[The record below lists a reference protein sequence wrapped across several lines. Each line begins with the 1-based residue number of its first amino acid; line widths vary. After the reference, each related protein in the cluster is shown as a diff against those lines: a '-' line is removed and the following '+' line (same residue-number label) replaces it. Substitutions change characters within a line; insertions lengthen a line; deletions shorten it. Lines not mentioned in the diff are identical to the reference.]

1 MQKIVVLL
9 LFSISLSAQMMNYD
23 IKPSSLKSSK
33 FMGISI
39 LDVKELKF
47 ENSDV
52 KELSALAYDNKILY
66 ALGDKGFLYHFDM
79 KIKNQEIKKLKLQKV
94 FKLKNKNKKRLKKS
108 QRDSEG
114 IALVGDDILIS
125 FEKKPRVTRF
135 STKGVKIKDM
145 KINKALRDIKNY
157 KGANKALEAL
167 AYSEKYGIITAAE
180 LPLKGRDENL
190 HTLYAQKKEWQFQKQ
205 GSVTSLE
212 FMSKNSLMILQRKFN
227 NFTRQRVITISQLN
241 LKTNKYKILAKF
253 DTRDGWNIDNFEG
266 LTKVSKNKYLMISD
280 DNGSFLQKTL
290 LVLFEVN
297 E

>member
-1 MQKIVVLL
+1 MI
-9 LFSISLSAQMMNYD
+9 NYD

-33 FMGISI
+33 FMGITI
-39 LDVKELKF
+39 LDTKELKF

-52 KELSALAYDNKILY
+52 KELSALAYKNDIVY
-66 ALGDKGFLYHFDM
+66 ALGDKGFLYHFDV
-79 KIKNQEIKKLKLQKV
+79 KIKNQKIKKFKLRKV
-94 FKLKNKNKKRLKKS
+94 FKLKNKNKKRLKK
-108 QRDSEG
+108 QERDSEG

-135 STKGVKIKDM
+135 SKKGIKKKDE

-157 KGANKALEAL
+157 KGENKALEAL

-180 LPLKGRDENL
+180 LPLKGTNKNT
-190 HTLYAQKKEWQFQKQ
+190 HTLYAQETEWKFPKQ
-205 GSVTSLE
+205 GSITSLE
-212 FMSKNSLMILQRKFN
+212 FMSKNTLMILQRKFN

-241 LKTNKYKILAKF
+241 LKTNRYKILAKF

-290 LVLFEVN
+290 LVLFEVS